1 MTSPRSQSGWGHPED
16 EWARVAGNPDNLL
29 VSDSIKSAV
38 SSMLEPP
45 SASPELPVATLLGSL
60 GSVDLRVSRVER
72 SASSCMV
79 CGPAPVTAGLT
90 LIRAHTGSWKQLSVT
105 QAGIS
110 GAVLDLDVSSGWEIT
125 SAVDFIEAA
134 DTCIVTV
141 SCTRPGA
148 HSPHP

>member
-1 MTSPRSQSGWGHPED
+1 
-16 EWARVAGNPDNLL
+16 
-29 VSDSIKSAV
+29 
-38 SSMLEPP
+38 
-45 SASPELPVATLLGSL
+45 
-60 GSVDLRVSRVER
+60 
-72 SASSCMV
+72 
-79 CGPAPVTAGLT
+79 
-90 LIRAHTGSWKQLSVT
+90 VT

-125 SAVDFIEAA
+125 SAVDFIEAS

>member
-1 MTSPRSQSGWGHPED
+1 MTSHRSQSGWGHPED
-16 EWARVAGNPDNLL
+16 EWARVAGNPDHLL

-38 SSMLEPP
+38 SSMLEPLP
-45 SASPELPVATLLGSL
+45 APPTLPTAALTGSAGRVEM
-60 GSVDLRVSRVER
+60 RVSRVER
-72 SASSCMV
+72 STSSCLV
-79 CGPAPVTAGLT
+79 CGPAPIGAGLT
-90 LIRAHTGSWKQLSVT
+90 LIRADAGSWKQLSVT
-105 QAGIS
+105 QAGNS

-125 SAVDFIEAA
+125 SAVDFIEAS

>member
-1 MTSPRSQSGWGHPED
+1 MISPKSQRNGGHPED

-29 VSDSIKSAV
+29 VSDSIRSAV

-45 SASPELPVATLLGSL
+45 PAAPTLPAAALTGSAGRVEM
-60 GSVDLRVSRVER
+60 RVSRVER
-72 SASSCMV
+72 SASSCLV
-79 CGPAPVTAGLT
+79 CGPAPIGAGLT
-90 LIRAHTGSWKQLSVT
+90 LIRATAGSWKQLSVT

-125 SAVDFIEAA
+125 SAVDFIDAA

-141 SCTRPGA
+141 SCTRLGA